1 MSWNKDLKLKQVDE
15 LINELKPLVNHKRP
29 RTGWLKLIRTTLAMS
44 ARALGE
50 RVGLAQ
56 SRIALIERGEVDGT
70 ITLNT
75 LEKVADGL
83 ECDVVYYLIPREQS
97 LAKMRENQAYK
108 KAKALNDYAE
118 LQMNLENQ
126 ATSKKYQE
134 QEIEKTKN
142 EYLRTWPVDFWD
154 KL

>member
-1 MSWNKDLKLKQVDE
+1 MVWNKDLKLKQVDD
-15 LINELKPLVNHKRP
+15 LISELKPLVNHKRP
-29 RTGWLKLIRTTLAMS
+29 SSGWLKLIRTTLAMS

-83 ECDVVYYLIPREQS
+83 GCEVVYYLIPREES
-97 LAKMRENQAYK
+97 LTQMREKQAYY
-108 KAKALNDYAE
+108 KAKSLNDYAE
-118 LQMNLENQ
+118 LHMNLENQ
-126 ATSKKYQE
+126 ATSKSYQE
-134 QEIEKTKN
+134 QEIEKIKD

>member
-1 MSWNKDLKLKQVDE
+1 MSWNKDLKLKQVDD
-15 LINELKPLVNHKRP
+15 LISELKPLLNHKRP
-29 RTGWLKLIRTTLAMS
+29 RFGWLKLIRTTLAMS

-75 LEKVADGL
+75 LEKVANGL
-83 ECDVVYYLIPREQS
+83 GCEVVYYLIPREES
-97 LAKMRENQAYK
+97 LAQMREKQAYY
-108 KAKALNDYAE
+108 KAKTLNDYAE
-118 LQMNLENQ
+118 LHMNLENQ
-126 ATSKKYQE
+126 VTSINYQE
-134 QEIEKTKN
+134 QEIEKIKD